1 MAKKLTEEYEK
12 KYVEV
17 NTCIED
23 VHNNG
28 YDQGFEFISQA
39 ILKAIDILIEYK
51 IYDISYEVFL
61 EEYYSKYYNWNDIF
75 DSIDNKYLSIIKS
88 TEELDEYRTSRRENR
103 GKWIGGGFGLGGAV
117 QAGALNILSGTAH
130 GVFNLGAKLMSAV
143 IDSSDKRKIF
153 RDPNMLDTLKKAVL
167 INIIC
172 IKFALYD
179 ALYSRGIIAWE
190 NICKKDLD
198 SVDGIL
204 KNLDKIKDKFEVKK
218 ALLKALSLNPYNED
232 IYEYIINNKLDE
244 TGIVYKIIDYF
255 GISIKKNTEETLNKT
270 YEETAKE
277 MEDEKILDEE
287 QSKVLLN
294 LEKINETT
302 VQSKCNYEELFEHVT
317 AHFQEQGGILAVVDM
332 IHGKVEALWKY
343 GKDTS
348 NIKITANFSAQKD
361 ESIQIRLEG
370 SLENAIDNFNVAKKR
385 AEEMTDEIL
394 KPINVKAWALTN
406 NKYLIRHR
414 GKRKNITALLTILGG
429 FCGIH
434 KFYIGNWGWGLV
446 YLLLIG
452 TGISLFLSVVEYIY
466 ILTLTSDK
474 FNERYNYK
482 KISVFTLV

>member
-1 MAKKLTEEYEK
+1 MHE
-12 KYVEV
+12 
-17 NTCIED
+17 I
-23 VHNNG
+23 
-28 YDQGFEFISQA
+28 
-39 ILKAIDILIEYK
+39 
-51 IYDISYEVFL
+51 
-61 EEYYSKYYNWNDIF
+61 
-75 DSIDNKYLSIIKS
+75 
-88 TEELDEYRTSRRENR
+88 
-103 GKWIGGGFGLGGAV
+103 
-117 QAGALNILSGTAH
+117 
-130 GVFNLGAKLMSAV
+130 
-143 IDSSDKRKIF
+143 
-153 RDPNMLDTLKKAVL
+153 
-167 INIIC
+167 
-172 IKFALYD
+172 
-179 ALYSRGIIAWE
+179 

-452 TGISLFLSVVEYIY
+452 TGISLFLSVVEFIY